1 MSGAPDMDATAGSA
15 PSSATATDAAAD
27 ASDVAALSAS
37 RRPDHRGSP
46 IPTGRMI
53 ATRFMELRKRRG
65 LMIAL
70 TVVNIGIPATF
81 LLVRLL
87 LHVFAPHTYGPAG
100 GYGIF
105 TVLVVALMYTFGFLI
120 AATLGCTAGSID
132 LTDGMFR
139 HLVVTGR
146 SRLALYLA
154 RIPAGLGIVVPI
166 VGVGY
171 AIVCVI
177 CVFSAPTTVSYQ
189 GVQLPAHLSRAGFEN
204 WAGDH
209 VDQVVCNLPYNGP
222 MPTVLP
228 CGRRVGPAPASG
240 APTPA
245 ELKSLAIR
253 IGKQDYTAYNDV
265 FLAPS
270 DSLMI
275 TAGLWLELE
284 AGIGFV
290 VGLGLAS
297 LIGQRTVPVILM
309 IVLEIILTPIFAT
322 HLVPHLIN
330 VQRAVPGLAMA
341 HIEPPALPVVFAG
354 PGGAGGGLNGPALR
368 SILVPETTKTAV
380 IVICAWLV
388 GWTLLGAWRM
398 VKRDA

>member
-1 MSGAPDMDATAGSA
+1 MSITPDMDASAGSA
-15 PSSATATDAAAD
+15 TSSATATDAAAN
-27 ASDVAALSAS
+27 AAGVAGLPTS
-37 RRPDHRGSP
+37 RRRDHRGSP

-70 TVVNIGIPATF
+70 MVVNIGIPTIF

-100 GYGIF
+100 GYDIF
-105 TVLVVALMYTFGFLI
+105 TVLVVALMYTFGFLV

-132 LTDGMFR
+132 LTEGMFR

-154 RIPAGLGIVVPI
+154 RIPAGLGIIVPI
-166 VGVGY
+166 VGAGY

-177 CVFSAPTTVSYQ
+177 CVVSAPTAVSYQ
-189 GVQLPAHLSRAGFEN
+189 GLQLPAHLSRTGFEI
-204 WAGDH
+204 WAKGH
-209 VDQVVCNLPYNGP
+209 VDPVVCNLPYNGP
-222 MPTVLP
+222 TPPVLP
-228 CGRRVGPAPASG
+228 CGPRVGPAPASG
-240 APTPA
+240 AATPA

-253 IGKQDYTAYNDV
+253 IARQDYAAYQAI
-265 FLAPS
+265 FLAPP

-275 TAGLWLELE
+275 KAGLWLELE

-297 LIGQRTVPVILM
+297 LTGQRTVSVILM
-309 IVLEIILTPIFAT
+309 IVLEIILTPIFST
-322 HLVPHLIN
+322 HRVPHLIN

-341 HIEPPALPVVFAG
+341 HIEPGALPVVFAG

-368 SILVPETTKTAV
+368 SILVPETTTTAV

-388 GWTLLGAWRM
+388 GWTILGAWRM
-398 VKRDA
+398 AKRDA